1 LEVSDGQASCTTD
14 VQIGGNFEFERMKIA
29 LIDTPGFD
37 DTERSDA
44 EILQIIM
51 AFLEAL

>member
-1 LEVSDGQASCTTD
+1 VELGPSFKLDGRK
-14 VQIGGNFEFERMKIA
+14 VI

-44 EILQIIM
+44 EVAKIIS